1 MTTSRQPETGDTPF
15 GIYVHWPFC
24 EAKCPYCDFNS
35 YARRTVGEERYL
47 AACLSELAHYAALTQ
62 GREVASIFLGG
73 GTPSLMSAQTVGA
86 ILDRIAGLWPLAG
99 DAEVT
104 LEANPSSVEAARFAG
119 YRAAG
124 VNRVSIGV
132 QSLSD
137 EALRFLGRLH
147 DREAAV
153 AAVRM
158 AARHFDRYSFDLI
171 YARPGQTP
179 AEWARELG
187 EALAMAGGHLSLY
200 QLTIEPGTAFF
211 ELERR
216 GKLFVP
222 EGDAARALYLLTQ
235 EMCEGAGLPAYEISN
250 HAAPGHA
257 SRHNLIYWRYGDYA
271 GIGPGAHGRLSLA
284 GEGKTAFSAIRD
296 PRQWVEAVETS
307 GCGAET
313 REALS
318 RHEQAVEMLLMG
330 LRLEEGLA
338 MPTLR
343 RKTGHDIRVE
353 AITDLVADGL
363 IEWRADGGIIRP
375 TLEGRLLLDRLVERI
390 ASHLRE
396 EEQPGEPVR
405 PLASMPV
412 A

>member
-1 MTTSRQPETGDTPF
+1 MTTSRPPETGDTPF

-47 AACLSELAHYAALTQ
+47 AACLRELEYYAALTP
-62 GREVASIFLGG
+62 GREVASVFLGG
-73 GTPSLMSAQTVGA
+73 GTPSLMRAETVGA
-86 ILDRIAGLWPLAG
+86 ILDRVAGLWPVTR
-99 DAEVT
+99 DAEIT
-104 LEANPSSVEAARFAG
+104 LEANPSSVEAGRFAG

-132 QSLSD
+132 QSLED
-137 EALRFLGRLH
+137 DALRFLGRLH
-147 DREAAV
+147 SREAAV
-153 AAVRM
+153 AAVRV
-158 AARHFDRYSFDLI
+158 AARHFERYSFDMI

-179 AEWARELG
+179 AAWERELG

-222 EGDAARALYLLTQ
+222 GGEAARSLYLLTQ
-235 EMCEGAGLPAYEISN
+235 EMCGRAGLPAYEISN

-271 GIGPGAHGRLSLA
+271 GIGPGAHGRLSIA

-296 PRQWVEAVETS
+296 PRQWVEAVETA

-318 RHEQAVEMLLMG
+318 RHDQAVEMLLMG

-338 MPTLR
+338 MPALR
-343 RKTGHDIRVE
+343 RRTGHDIRVE
-353 AITDLVADGL
+353 AITDLVAGGL

-375 TLEGRLLLDRLVERI
+375 TLEGRLLLDRLVEAI